1 VPPKESP
8 LQKLWIFDF
17 DGTLSPLVPD
27 RDAAALLPEAREL
40 LSTLSK
46 LAGQSVAV
54 LSSRM
59 LDDLIPRIGVKGL
72 YLAGGSGAEWLL
84 PNGERRT
91 ADGKTR
97 RLESV
102 RKDVM
107 PELNKLWDIQGVDV
121 EDKKWS
127 VAVHVRHV
135 SAEDRARALDFLAVL
150 SRTTGIRLL
159 RGPEVFEIQLLPE
172 IDKLFG
178 VIILCEMLSFVPAP
192 GSLVYAG
199 DDENDALVMNWVLR
213 KGGIA
218 MAVGRLPLVPGALVL
233 ENPAALVSEVR
244 RLAGLRATRQEVAT

>member
-1 VPPKESP
+1 MPPKESP

-40 LSTLSK
+40 LSKLLK

-59 LDDLIPRIGVKGL
+59 LDDLIPRIRIKGL

-91 ADGKTR
+91 VDNKIK
-97 RLESV
+97 RLEGV
-102 RKDVM
+102 RVSVM
-107 PELNKLWDIQGVDV
+107 PELNKLSYIKGVDV
-121 EDKKWS
+121 EDKQWS

-135 SAEDRARALDFLAVL
+135 SAEGRARVLDFLAVL
-150 SRTTGIRLL
+150 SRTTGVRLF

-178 VIILCEMLSFVPAP
+178 VITLCEMLNFVPAP

-199 DDENDALVMNWVLR
+199 DDENDYTVMQWVIRKEGAALFVG
-213 KGGIA
+213 KKPKISGIW
-218 MAVGRLPLVPGALVL
+218 
-233 ENPAALVSEVR
+233 EIQTPAALVSEVR
-244 RLAGLRATRQEVAT
+244 KLAGLEMAT